1 MIRNRDIAGRSKKL
15 QLSPEEQAEWQKLQA
30 HQEKAQEQAASK
42 LADHLTT
49 FNDGVIAII
58 ITIVVL
64 EIQAPVAD
72 RAYGNFIEQIGIFLI
87 SFFVVA
93 DFWYEMHKNFSNFI
107 WKANKWTMIC
117 DFCFL
122 ASLSLIPVMTKWL
135 MDHLSML
142 AVVNF
147 GIVYFFV
154 QTFELLTERAGMRAS
169 LPHIRSL
176 SWIMSRFARIRIVWL
191 LLLNLLF
198 IGISFINPRFGMVLY
213 LAFPILNFIAPESD
227 RGSRS
232 KGEKNYEEE

>member
-1 MIRNRDIAGRSKKL
+1 MRRNRDIAGRSRKL

-30 HQEKAQEQAASK
+30 HQKKANEQAASK

-64 EIQAPVAD
+64 EIEAPVAD

-93 DFWYEMHKNFSNFI
+93 NFWYEMHKNFSHFI
-107 WKANKWTMIC
+107 WKASKWTMIC

-147 GIVYFFV
+147 GIVYFLV
-154 QTFELLTERAGMRAS
+154 QTFELLTERSGMRAS
-169 LPHIRSL
+169 LPHIHSL
-176 SWIMSRFARIRIVWL
+176 SQIMSQVARTRIVWL
-191 LLLNLLF
+191 LVLNLLF

-213 LAFPILNFIAPESD
+213 LAFPIINFIAPEYD
-227 RGSRS
+227 RRQRS
-232 KGEKNYEEE
+232 KGEQHEEK

>member
-122 ASLSLIPVMTKWL
+122 ASLSLIPVMTKWI
-135 MDHLSML
+135 MGDLSVL
-142 AVVNF
+142 SVVCY
-147 GIVYFFV
+147 GIVYFLV
-154 QTFELLTERAGMRAS
+154 QIFELATEMVGMRSS
-169 LPHIRSL
+169 LPHIKTFRKL
-176 SWIMSRFARIRIVWL
+176 WGLVSWLRFIWL
-191 LLLNLLF
+191 FLLNLVF
-198 IGISFINPRFGMVLY
+198 ILISFVQPRLGMILY
-213 LAFPILNFIAPESD
+213 LAFPIINFVTPD
-227 RGSRS
+227 NRS
-232 KGEKNYEEE
+232 QRARKGDK

>member
-1 MIRNRDIAGRSKKL
+1 MRRNRDIAGRSRKL

-30 HQEKAQEQAASK
+30 HQKKANEQAASK

-64 EIQAPVAD
+64 EIEAPVAD

-93 DFWYEMHKNFSNFI
+93 NFWYEMHKNFSHFI
-107 WKANKWTMIC
+107 WKASKWTMIC

-147 GIVYFFV
+147 GIVYFMV
-154 QTFELLTERAGMRAS
+154 QTFEL
-169 LPHIRSL
+169 
-176 SWIMSRFARIRIVWL
+176 
-191 LLLNLLF
+191 
-198 IGISFINPRFGMVLY
+198 
-213 LAFPILNFIAPESD
+213 
-227 RGSRS
+227 
-232 KGEKNYEEE
+232 

>member
-1 MIRNRDIAGRSKKL
+1 M
-15 QLSPEEQAEWQKLQA
+15 
-30 HQEKAQEQAASK
+30 
-42 LADHLTT
+42 
-49 FNDGVIAII
+49 IAII

-64 EIQAPVAD
+64 EIEAPVAD

-93 DFWYEMHKNFSNFI
+93 NFWYEMHKNFSHFI
-107 WKANKWTMIC
+107 WKASKWTMIC

-147 GIVYFFV
+147 GIVYFLV

-176 SWIMSRFARIRIVWL
+176 SRIMSRFARIRIVWL

-198 IGISFINPRFGMVLY
+198 IGISFINPRFGMILY

-232 KGEKNYEEE
+232 KGEKNHEEE

>member
-1 MIRNRDIAGRSKKL
+1 MKRKQKIVAKAQ
-15 QLSPEEQAEWQKLQA
+15 QLNLSQQEQEEWQKLREHQKQA
-30 HQEKAQEQAASK
+30 QAQAASK

-64 EIQAPVAD
+64 EIEAPIAD
-72 RAYGNFIEQIGIFLI
+72 RAYGNFVEQIGIYLI

-93 DFWYEMHKNFSNFI
+93 NFWYEMHKNFSYFI
-107 WKANKWTMIC
+107 WKADKWTMIC

-122 ASLSLIPVMTKWL
+122 ASLSLVSVMTKWL

-147 GIVYFFV
+147 GIVYFLV
-154 QTFELLTERAGMRAS
+154 QTFELLTERMGMRAS
-169 LPHIRSL
+169 LPHIHSL
-176 SWIMSRFARIRIVWL
+176 SQIMSRVARTRIVWL
-191 LLLNLLF
+191 LVLNLLF

-213 LAFPILNFIAPESD
+213 LAFPIINFIAPEYD
-227 RGSRS
+227 RRQRS
-232 KGEKNYEEE
+232 KGEQHEEK